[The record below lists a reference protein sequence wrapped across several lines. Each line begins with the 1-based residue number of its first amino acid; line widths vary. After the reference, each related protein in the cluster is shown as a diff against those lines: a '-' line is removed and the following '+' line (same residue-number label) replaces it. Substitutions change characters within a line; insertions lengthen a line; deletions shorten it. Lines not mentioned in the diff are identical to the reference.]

1 MGDGGGGGDN
11 ERIKKNLE
19 TELNNKPMINQP
31 NMIYKKSFIK
41 FEVKLLFRY
50 KVLVTGG
57 QEFVLMVRDV
67 GVAEAGQYQCQVSGP
82 QHTSLTRT
90 LTLTVIGRAPPSPG
104 PSPSPS

>member
-1 MGDGGGGGDN
+1 
-11 ERIKKNLE
+11 
-19 TELNNKPMINQP
+19 MINQQ
-31 NMIYKKSFIK
+31 NLSSKKSFIK
-41 FEVKLLFRY
+41 LHVRWLFRY

-90 LTLTVIGRAPPSPG
+90 LTLTVIGRDLPHQDPHPHRHR
-104 PSPSPS
+104 